1 MSVIL
6 NFFSY
11 FNNFLAK
18 HILFLLITFFSC
30 IETDPIYLE
39 NPISNPTFTFM
50 QDQNIVYFS
59 AKLKTEYQE
68 EELDSVFVRWYGP
81 DIAGSYDV
89 IVLNDEGI
97 NGDIISGDNIF
108 SRKIQNTSLFRNP
121 ITDSDTSF
129 LFADFTAIYG
139 SGNFV
144 GLLDSAKIGNL
155 IPKIINVIAD
165 TLINRPEGRNIN
177 LIKVKAEVVDSDG
190 YETIKWVGFTS
201 FSLRDN
207 EMMNDGNM
215 IYLYDDG
222 GTEILYPPDFTSGD
236 SARDDGIYTF
246 KIPIYGDGFGSEETD
261 DTTRTG
267 SFRWRFSAQDMA
279 NDYSQT
285 VDHVIVIQ

>member
-1 MSVIL
+1 MIVGVK
-6 NFFSY
+6 FFIY
-11 FNNFLAK
+11 QNNFSLK
-18 HILFLLITFFSC
+18 FTCLFFIFFSC
-30 IETDPIYLE
+30 LDPDRIPPD
-39 NPISNPTFTFM
+39 NPISNPEFTFM
-50 QDQNIVYFS
+50 QDQNKVYFS
-59 AKLKTEYQE
+59 ANFQEDYQE
-68 EELDSVFVRWYGP
+68 EALDSTFVRWYSSSL
-81 DIAGSYDV
+81 AGGFDV
-89 IVLNDEGI
+89 VVLNDDGV
-97 NGDIISGDNIF
+97 NGDIIQGDNIF
-108 SRKIQNTSLFRNP
+108 SRKISNESLDRA
-121 ITDSDTSF
+121 ITDADTGF

-139 SGNFV
+139 GGNYV
-144 GLLDSAKIGNL
+144 GLLDSAKVGNL

-177 LIKVKAEVVDSDG
+177 LIKVKAEVLDG
-190 YETIKWVGFTS
+190 DGNESIKWVGFTS

-207 EMMNDGNM
+207 EMMNNGNM

-236 SARDDGIYTF
+236 FAKDDGIYTF

>member
-1 MSVIL
+1 MIVGVK
-6 NFFSY
+6 FFIY
-11 FNNFLAK
+11 QNNFSLK
-18 HILFLLITFFSC
+18 FTCLFFIFFSC
-30 IETDPIYLE
+30 LDPDRIPPD
-39 NPISNPTFTFM
+39 NPISNPEFTFM
-50 QDQNIVYFS
+50 QDQNKVYFS
-59 AKLKTEYQE
+59 ANFQEDYQE
-68 EELDSVFVRWYGP
+68 EALDSTFVRWYSSSL
-81 DIAGSYDV
+81 AGGFDV
-89 IVLNDEGI
+89 VVLNDDGV
-97 NGDIISGDNIF
+97 NGDIIQGDNIF
-108 SRKIQNTSLFRNP
+108 SRKISNESLDRA
-121 ITDSDTSF
+121 ITDADTGF

-139 SGNFV
+139 GGNYV
-144 GLLDSAKIGNL
+144 GLLDSAKVGNL

-177 LIKVKAEVVDSDG
+177 LIKVKAEVLDG
-190 YETIKWVGFTS
+190 DGNESIKWVGFTS

-207 EMMNDGNM
+207 EMMNNGNM

-246 KIPIYGDGFGSEETD
+246 KIPIYGDGFGSEEDD

-267 SFRWRFSAQDMA
+267 DFRWRFSAQDRE

>member
-1 MSVIL
+1 
-6 NFFSY
+6 
-11 FNNFLAK
+11 
-18 HILFLLITFFSC
+18 
-30 IETDPIYLE
+30 
-39 NPISNPTFTFM
+39 M
-50 QDQNIVYFS
+50 QDQNKVYFS
-59 AKLKTEYQE
+59 ANFQEEYQGE
-68 EELDSVFVRWYGP
+68 ALDSTFVRWYSSSL
-81 DIAGSYDV
+81 AGGFDAV
-89 IVLNDEGI
+89 ALNDDGV
-97 NGDIISGDNIF
+97 NGDIIKGDNIF
-108 SRKIQNTSLFRNP
+108 ARKISNESLDRA
-121 ITDSDTSF
+121 ITDADTGY

-139 SGNFV
+139 GGNYV
-144 GLLDSAKIGNL
+144 GLLDSAKVGNL

-177 LIKVKAEVVDSDG
+177 LIKVKAEVLDG
-190 YETIKWVGFTS
+190 DGNESIKWVGFTS

-207 EMMNDGNM
+207 EMMNNGNM

-267 SFRWRFSAQDMA
+267 SFRWRFSAQDIA

-285 VDHVIVIQ
+285 VDHVIIIQ